1 MSKKITSVVL
11 ALCMMLSCV
20 VIGSFSSQAA
30 TESGA
35 VAAAATSST
44 GAGSQEPQDT
54 VQGSAV
60 LHCFNWSYN
69 SIKSNLPAIKEAG
82 YTAVQTSPV
91 TPPKDYSASWTDQ
104 KGQWWKLYQPVSIS
118 VADGNTWLGTKAEL
132 KSMCQEAEK
141 YGIKV
146 IVDIVANHMAD
157 VDGSGNH
164 TGNINSGVESEIKN
178 NSSYWHLNGTWAND
192 DNNRYNMTQGSIG
205 QPDLNTGNSYIQQR
219 FKNLLVELVGLGVDG
234 FRFDAAKH
242 IELPTDGSYG
252 SQFWPT
258 IINGANS
265 AASGPLYFYG
275 EILNGAGTSISNYTK
290 YINITDNYSGDCTLV
305 SANSNN
311 ASGLA
316 SSNYSKGAGAD
327 KSVLWV
333 ESHDT
338 YMGESG
344 TAGLKNTS
352 GVSSSTVVKAWAIV
366 GSRANSTALY
376 FARPN
381 ASMGAASSDTSW
393 KSDAVAEV
401 NKFKNYFDGQGEY
414 LSSSGDVAYNERGT
428 TGVVISKL
436 SGGGSVSLTAH
447 KMQDGTYTDQVS
459 GSKFTVSGGKI
470 SGTVGSTGVAVV
482 YNAKPAGPSASVTPG
497 SSTYK
502 TDTLTLTLNYSSNAT
517 SGQYSID
524 GGAYKSFT
532 NGQTITI
539 GSGVAYGTKTTVSVK
554 ASNGSETSDAVS
566 YTYTK
571 VDSSAVQTVYFDN
584 SSYNWSTVY
593 AYIYDESNGSVVEN
607 SAWPGV
613 EMKKGSNNIYELE
626 VPENLANGMVIF
638 TESQSATTN
647 RYPADGADG
656 VLLGGKN
663 MIMKANHSWT
673 EYTPVQPTTQPT
685 QPTQPTQAT
694 QPTTQPIER
703 VLIGDVNLDGKISI
717 SDVTEIQM
725 HVSEMKVLTGKMAI
739 AADVDGDKIISVKDA
754 TCIQCYLVELF
765 ENAGNCG
772 TYIGEES
779 TTQPTQPTTQP
790 TQPTTQ
796 PTQPTQPTDPTE
808 PTQPVGDTIK
818 IYFSS
823 TWSSANCY
831 YWADNNLMTDWP
843 GVAMTAESQ
852 NEYGETIYTLEV
864 PSSVGYLIFNNGGDQ
879 TNDYTW
885 SDKSVYAFYNN
896 GGNVTP
902 WEVQP

>member
-30 TESGA
+30 TEGNT

-44 GAGSQEPQDT
+44 GAGSQDPQDT

-69 SIKSNLPAIKEAG
+69 SIKENLPAIKAAG

-91 TPPKDYSASWTDQ
+91 TPPKDYNAGWTDQ

-118 VADGNTWLGTKAEL
+118 VADGNSWLGTKAEL

-164 TGNINSGVESEIKN
+164 AGNINSGVESEIRN

-205 QPDLNTGNSYIQQR
+205 QPDLNTSNSYIQQR
-219 FKNLLVELVGLGVDG
+219 YKNLLVELVKLGVDG

-242 IELPTDGSYG
+242 IELPTDGNYG

-258 IINGANS
+258 VIDGAKS
-265 AASGPLYFYG
+265 AASGQLYFYG
-275 EILNGAGTSISNYTK
+275 EILNGAGTAISNYTK

-305 SANSNN
+305 SANNRN

-316 SSNYSKGAGAD
+316 NSSYSKGAGAD
-327 KSVLWV
+327 KTVLWV

-344 TAGLKNTS
+344 TGGLKNTS
-352 GVSSSTVVKAWAIV
+352 GVSNDSVVKAWAIV
-366 GSRANSTALY
+366 GSRANSTALF
-376 FARPN
+376 FARPHAN
-381 ASMGAASSDTSW
+381 MGAASSDTTW
-393 KSDAVAEV
+393 KSKAVAEV
-401 NKFKNYFDGQGEY
+401 NKFKNYFEGQSEY
-414 LSSSGDVAYNERGT
+414 LASSGDVAYNERGT

-436 SGGGSVSLTAH
+436 SGGGSVSLTAN
-447 KMQDGTYTDQVS
+447 KMQNGTYTDQVS
-459 GSKFTVSGGKI
+459 GNQFTVSGGKI
-470 SGTVGSTGVAVV
+470 SGSVGSSGVAVV
-482 YNAKPAGPSASVTPG
+482 YNARPAGPTASVTPG

-524 GGAYKSFT
+524 GGSYKSFT

-539 GSGVAYGTKTTVSVK
+539 GSGVAYGAKTTVSVK
-554 ASNGSETSDAVS
+554 ASNGSETSDVVT

-571 VDSSAVQTVYFDN
+571 VDPSAVQTVYFDN
-584 SSYNWSTVY
+584 SSYNWSSVY

-607 SAWPGV
+607 AAWPG
-613 EMKKGSNNIYELE
+613 EAMKKGANNIYELE

-685 QPTQPTQAT
+685 QPTQATQPTQPTQAT

-739 AADVDGDKIISVKDA
+739 AADVDGDKTISVKDA

-772 TYIGEES
+772 TYIGEEP
-779 TTQPTQPTTQP
+779 TTQPTQPTQPTTQP

-796 PTQPTQPTDPTE
+796 P
-808 PTQPVGDTIK
+808 VGDKIK

>member
-30 TESGA
+30 TEGNT

-44 GAGSQEPQDT
+44 GAGSQDPQDT

-69 SIKSNLPAIKEAG
+69 SIKENLPAIKAAG

-91 TPPKDYSASWTDQ
+91 TPPKDYNAGWTDQ

-118 VADGNTWLGTKAEL
+118 VADGNSWLGTKAEL

-164 TGNINSGVESEIKN
+164 AGNINSGVESEIRN

-205 QPDLNTGNSYIQQR
+205 QPDLNTSNSYIQQR
-219 FKNLLVELVGLGVDG
+219 YKNLLVELVKLGVDG

-242 IELPTDGSYG
+242 IELPTDGNYG

-258 IINGANS
+258 VIDGAKS
-265 AASGPLYFYG
+265 AASGQLYFYG
-275 EILNGAGTSISNYTK
+275 EILNGAGTAISNYTK

-305 SANSNN
+305 SANNRN

-316 SSNYSKGAGAD
+316 NSNYSKGAGAD
-327 KSVLWV
+327 KTVLWV

-344 TAGLKNTS
+344 TGGLKNTS
-352 GVSSSTVVKAWAIV
+352 GVSNDSVVKAWAIV
-366 GSRANSTALY
+366 GSRANSTALF
-376 FARPN
+376 FARPHAN
-381 ASMGAASSDTSW
+381 MGAASSDTTW
-393 KSDAVAEV
+393 KSKAVAEV
-401 NKFKNYFDGQGEY
+401 NKFKNYFEGQSEY
-414 LSSSGDVAYNERGT
+414 LASSGDVAYNERGT

-436 SGGGSVSLTAH
+436 SGGGSVSLTAN
-447 KMQDGTYTDQVS
+447 KMQNGTYTDQVS
-459 GSKFTVSGGKI
+459 GNQFTVSGGKI
-470 SGTVGSTGVAVV
+470 SGSVGSSGVAVV
-482 YNAKPAGPSASVTPG
+482 YNARPAGPTASVTPG

-524 GGAYKSFT
+524 GGSYKSFT

-571 VDSSAVQTVYFDN
+571 VDPSAVQTVYFDN
-584 SSYNWSTVY
+584 SSYNWSSVY

-607 SAWPGV
+607 AAWPG
-613 EMKKGSNNIYELE
+613 EAMKKGANNIYELE

-685 QPTQPTQAT
+685 QPTQATQPTQPTQPTQAT

-739 AADVDGDKIISVKDA
+739 AADVDGDKTISVKDA

-772 TYIGEES
+772 TYIGEE
-779 TTQPTQPTTQP
+779 PTTQP

-796 PTQPTQPTDPTE
+796 PTQPTQPT
-808 PTQPVGDTIK
+808 TQPVGDKIK

-831 YWADNNLMTDWP
+831 YWSDENPTMMTWP
-843 GVAMTAESQ
+843 GTAMNAEST

-879 TNDYTW
+879 TDDYTW
-885 SDKSVYAFYNN
+885 SDKSLHAFYND
-896 GGNVTP
+896 GGKVTP
-902 WEVQP
+902 WQVQPE